1 MFTVKEL
8 KAIRMVAGIIAGC
21 MFFLLW
27 SLAEMV
33 GAGTI
38 SILLTLVLLAVA
50 LLALCFCGYLLE
62 QSAYIL
68 KTKYNIDVEAD
79 DEEMYDD
86 DEYFNE

>member
-21 MFFLLW
+21 MVFLLW

-62 QSAYIL
+62 QSAYMVSKFDKID
-68 KTKYNIDVEAD
+68 KY
-79 DEEMYDD
+79 YS
-86 DEYFNE
+86 